1 MIGMNSTYIAYPW
14 GRWIKWGVIALVI
27 IIVASLF
34 GGTYNSLVQAN
45 QRVKSTWSQVENA
58 MQRRS
63 DAIINMVE
71 TVKGEVQL
79 EKDIIDKITAAR
91 SVVMDKNASKADK
104 INADSQMRSIVVL
117 MEDNPEIKAHES
129 FENLQVLIEGAEN
142 RVYRAR
148 MDYNEAVEAYNTKV
162 TRFPGSIFARLMGFK
177 EMDYFEASP
186 DAKETPKVKF

>member
-104 INADSQMRSIVVL
+104 INADSR
-117 MEDNPEIKAHES
+117 
-129 FENLQVLIEGAEN
+129 
-142 RVYRAR
+142 
-148 MDYNEAVEAYNTKV
+148 
-162 TRFPGSIFARLMGFK
+162 
-177 EMDYFEASP
+177 
-186 DAKETPKVKF
+186 

>member
-1 MIGMNSTYIAYPW
+1 MNSTYIAYPW

-79 EKDIIDKITAAR
+79 EKDIIDKIAAAR

-104 INADSQMRSIVVL
+104 ISADSQMRSIVVL

>member
-1 MIGMNSTYIAYPW
+1 MNSTYIAYPW

-104 INADSQMRSIVVL
+104 ISADSQMRSIVVL

>member
-1 MIGMNSTYIAYPW
+1 
-14 GRWIKWGVIALVI
+14 
-27 IIVASLF
+27 
-34 GGTYNSLVQAN
+34 
-45 QRVKSTWSQVENA
+45 
-58 MQRRS
+58 
-63 DAIINMVE
+63 
-71 TVKGEVQL
+71 
-79 EKDIIDKITAAR
+79 
-91 SVVMDKNASKADK
+91 
-104 INADSQMRSIVVL
+104 MRSIVVL

>member
-14 GRWIKWGVIALVI
+14 GRWIKWGVSALVI
-27 IIVASLF
+27 MIVASLF

-79 EKDIIDKITAAR
+79 EKDIIYKITAAR

-104 INADSQMRSIVVL
+104 ISADSQMRSIVVL
-117 MEDNPEIKAHES
+117 MEDNPEIKSHES

>member
-79 EKDIIDKITAAR
+79 EKDIIDKIAAAR

>member
-1 MIGMNSTYIAYPW
+1 MNSTYIAYPW

>member
-104 INADSQMRSIVVL
+104 ISADSQMRSIVVL

>member
-1 MIGMNSTYIAYPW
+1 MNSTYIAYPW

-79 EKDIIDKITAAR
+79 EKDIIDKIAAAR